1 MATVGKVTI
10 SIANDS
16 QCSPCLSTL
25 LNKDICEACIE
36 KYWYL
41 VDRQADD
48 DCWYN
53 KTQFHEYF
61 GDQCD
66 WYWQQARKRPGGLH
80 HPLVRECEW
89 KKQNPRKVTH
99 APTIEAEAVSAPIPW
114 QCGRPKGP
122 VISMSRV
129 GHVIIDGCLC
139 HGQED
144 YIADSIARA
153 LKLHGVSGE
162 KDCLVCSQRP
172 REMLLGCG
180 HILTCSA
187 CLEKFTHCGICKTP
201 VTHSRNISVPDSGYA
216 HGMYTSVS
224 FGENNSDSEQSGSG
238 VTPTLSASDANSE

>member
-1 MATVGKVTI
+1 MATVDKVTI

-122 VISMSRV
+122 VIYMSR

-201 VTHSRNISVPDSGYA
+201 VTHSRKISVPDSGYA

-238 VTPTLSASDANSE
+238 LLSASDADGE

>member
-10 SIANDS
+10 SIASYS

-36 KYWYL
+36 KEWFL
-41 VDRQADD
+41 VERQAGD

-53 KTQFHEYF
+53 KTQFHEYY

-66 WYWQQARKRPGGLH
+66 LLWQQARKRPGGLH
-80 HPLVRECEW
+80 PLVRDCEW
-89 KKQNPRKVTH
+89 KKPNRCKVTH

-122 VISMSRV
+122 VIYGGGWRYV
-129 GHVIIDGCLC
+129 VIDGCLR

-144 YIADSIARA
+144 DVADSIARA
-153 LKLHGVSGE
+153 LKEHGVSGE
-162 KDCLVCSQRP
+162 TDCLVCCQRP

-187 CLEKFTHCGICKTP
+187 CLEKFTHCGICKKP
-201 VTHSRNISVPDSGYA
+201 VTNSRKISVPDSGYA
-216 HGMYTSVS
+216 HGMYTSAS

-238 VTPTLSASDANSE
+238 LLTGSDANSE